1 VKAITSSLAKT
12 HKIMKRTE
20 KLVPQLPYNSVPQL
34 PYNSVFIPA
43 DFILLQKLDTSF
55 KGQEF
60 QPADEIQEKMLQEVT
75 QIPPKLI

>member
-1 VKAITSSLAKT
+1 VKVITSSLAKT

-20 KLVPQLPYNSVPQL
+20 KLVPQLPYNSVL
-34 PYNSVFIPA
+34 IPA
-43 DFILLQKLDTSF
+43 DFFLLQKLDTSF

-60 QPADEIQEKMLQEVT
+60 QSADEIQEKTLEEVT